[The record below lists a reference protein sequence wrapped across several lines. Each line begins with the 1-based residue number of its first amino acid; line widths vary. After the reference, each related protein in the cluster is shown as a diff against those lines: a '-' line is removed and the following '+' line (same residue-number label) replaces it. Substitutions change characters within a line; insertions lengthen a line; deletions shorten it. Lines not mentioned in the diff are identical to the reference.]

1 HSQHNTT
8 FEGFGDSEIL
18 DNFAVWR
25 GVWRKLGLGDIYHGV
40 LPWDVGEGI
49 NDVSAH
55 FFDTQTVTPYV
66 DRVTSVRMKA
76 LGSLG
81 EGRGGRPRSFTALLL
96 GVEVGAAGDV
106 SDVEL
111 RSKAGKFLKGPDALG
126 LLNVAVRGDGRGT
139 GRGGVGEEVK
149 FKPFQVEALVE
160 ELVGEVR
167 MEGSLRTVG
176 RTVLLEAPCGGG
188 KTLIPMFMALV
199 KQHLLEGGTEGGTF
213 FVTPV
218 VYYNVNVALDQLE
231 EYHGVGLRAILVGGS
246 DTTGISAQAAIE
258 IAERERLGFG
268 GIVVLF
274 VCDSLL
280 KPRVKG
286 VVQVWIDRGWVN
298 RFYEDEVHELGTQW
312 KIRAGAAGSFENYTD
327 WCRGEWGRKVREGG
341 VEGGVERW
349 IKC

>member
-1 HSQHNTT
+1 
-8 FEGFGDSEIL
+8 
-18 DNFAVWR
+18 
-25 GVWRKLGLGDIYHGV
+25 
-40 LPWDVGEGI
+40 
-49 NDVSAH
+49 SAH

-81 EGRGGRPRSFTALLL
+81 EGRKGRPRSFTSLLL

-188 KTLIPMFMALV
+188 KTLIP
-199 KQHLLEGGTEGGTF
+199 
-213 FVTPV
+213 
-218 VYYNVNVALDQLE
+218 
-231 EYHGVGLRAILVGGS
+231 GVGLRAILVGGS

-280 KPRVKG
+280 KQRVKG

-341 VEGGVERW
+341 VEGGV
-349 IKC
+349 